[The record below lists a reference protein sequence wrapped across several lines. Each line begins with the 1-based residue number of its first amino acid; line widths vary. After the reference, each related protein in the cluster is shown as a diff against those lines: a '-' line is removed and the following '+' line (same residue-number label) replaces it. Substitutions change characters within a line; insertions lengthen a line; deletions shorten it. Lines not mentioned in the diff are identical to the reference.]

1 MAGVIESFDR
11 WRAGVVD
18 WASFGAVNLL
28 QRRHPP
34 PRDFRS
40 QWEAYAEKCAQLSVE
55 EFYAMPSDYEWPTW
69 PADPEARW
77 RFPTPDPG
85 ELEGNNHAGFD
96 LYPCGKGWGEAPT
109 MILAHGWM
117 SVSDFGYKLWARRLN
132 RVGWNAV
139 FMHLPYHYSRRLPGH
154 LHGEYAINAHLIR
167 VAEGIRQAVL
177 ELKVLINL
185 LKQQG
190 CPLVGGWG
198 TSYGG
203 WIMGMAACVEPQMN
217 KLILVEP
224 ILDVQEAIWQTPASV
239 TIRRELNK
247 LGLGPEDTAPH
258 MRLCCPSRSRP
269 HTSGDNI
276 LLIAGIWDR
285 IASPEKIRGLQ
296 AAWPGAHYAE
306 YKQGHVGYT
315 LMPESFRR
323 AQELWPEVFAGL
335 ETGEPEASQQTA

>member
-1 MAGVIESFDR
+1 MPGLLEPIDR

-34 PRDFRS
+34 PRDFRA
-40 QWEAYAEKCAQLSVE
+40 QWNAYARRCDGLSVE
-55 EFYAMPSDYEWPTW
+55 EFYTIPDGYAW
-69 PADPEARW
+69 PAWPEDPHARW

-85 ELEGNNHAGFD
+85 DIDGNNHAGFD
-96 LYPCGKGWGEAPT
+96 LYPCADGWSRAPT

-132 RVGWNAV
+132 EVGWNAV

-177 ELKVLINL
+177 ELKVLVGR
-185 LKQQG
+185 LKERG

-203 WIMGMAACVEPQMN
+203 WIMGMAACVIPELQR
-217 KLILVEP
+217 LVLVEP
-224 ILDVQEAIWQTPASV
+224 ILDVHDAIWNTPASV
-239 TIRRELNK
+239 TIRRELRK
-247 LGLGPEDTAPH
+247 LGIGPEDTQPQ
-258 MRLCCPSRSRP
+258 MRLCCPSHSRP
-269 HTSGDNI
+269 HAAGGHI
-276 LLIAGIWDR
+276 LLIAGVWDR
-285 IASPEKIRGLQ
+285 IASPEKIHALQ
-296 AAWPGAHYAE
+296 QAWPGSHYAE

-315 LMPESFRR
+315 LMPQSFRR
-323 AQELWPEVFAGL
+323 AQELWPEDFHGL
-335 ETGEPEASQQTA
+335 ETDEAAAAA

>member
-1 MAGVIESFDR
+1 MAGLTESFHR

-34 PRDFRS
+34 PRDFPAR
-40 QWEAYAEKCAQLSVE
+40 WEAYTRRCDAMSVE
-55 EFYAMPSDYEWPTW
+55 EFYALPPDYEFPSWPGHSETH
-69 PADPEARW
+69 W
-77 RFPTPDPG
+77 RFPTPVPG
-85 ELEGNNHAGFD
+85 ETEINNHAGFD
-96 LYPCGKGWGEAPT
+96 LYPCGLGWGKAPT

-117 SVSDFGYKLWARRLN
+117 SVSDFGYKRWARRLN
-132 RVGWNAV
+132 QVGWNAV

-177 ELKVLINL
+177 ELRVLTKML
-185 LKQQG
+185 TDQG
-190 CPLVGGWG
+190 CPLIGGWG

-203 WIMGMAACVEPQMN
+203 WIMGMTACVEERLRR
-217 KLILVEP
+217 LILVEP
-224 ILDVQEAIWQTPASV
+224 ILDVQEAIWHTPASV

-247 LGLGPEDTAPH
+247 LGLGPEDTKPH
-258 MRLCCPSRSRP
+258 MRLCCPSRSQPR
-269 HTSGDNI
+269 TDGGNV

-285 IASPEKIRGLQ
+285 IASPEKIGALRE
-296 AAWPGAHYAE
+296 AWPGAHYAE

-315 LMPESFRR
+315 LMPQSFRR
-323 AQELWPEVFAGL
+323 AQELWPEDFRHL
-335 ETGEPEASQQTA
+335 ETGAAAA